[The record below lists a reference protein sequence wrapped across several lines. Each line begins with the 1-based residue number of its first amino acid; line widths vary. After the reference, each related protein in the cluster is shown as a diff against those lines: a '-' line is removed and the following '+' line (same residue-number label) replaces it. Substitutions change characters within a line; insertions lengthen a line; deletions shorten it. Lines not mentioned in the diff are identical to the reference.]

1 MSRLNINFLGKELKN
16 NVITSSGCFGF
27 GEEYSNY
34 FDVNEL
40 GAVNLKGITLNKK
53 DGNKGTRIAET
64 PSGMINCIGLENP
77 GIEYFKDNIIKNI
90 KYSTPI
96 ILNINGATIDEYV
109 KVAEIAN
116 EIERVD
122 FVELNI
128 SCPNVKN
135 GGMAFGASCESAEST
150 TKAVKK
156 VLSKKPLIVKLSP
169 NVTDIASIA
178 KAVENAGADS
188 VSLVNTFLS
197 MKIDTKTRKPLLG
210 NVFGGLSGA
219 CIRPIAVRMVYQVY
233 KAVKVPIVGMGGITN
248 YNDALEYYKKYDKE
262 FYDLMVKDKD
272 KLISFLNIERD
283 SKRPRKDIATYKD
296 IKIESAYIFND
307 LFYKD
312 RNETYKD
319 IDEKIDYDVINEYI
333 EIYRDFNSE
342 DDWYNQVKVLAE
354 EMGYAPSVKMYKEDP
369 TLYKGHIGDVCEM
382 IRHLLTGRVKTPNL
396 YQLLKIIGI
405 DEFKNRVEFYKN

>member
-1 MSRLNINFLGKELKN
+1 MSRLNINFLDKQLKN

-77 GIEYFKDNIIKNI
+77 GIEYFRDNIVKNI
-90 KYSTPI
+90 KYSAPI
-96 ILNINGATIDEYV
+96 ILNINGAVLDEYV

-122 FVELNI
+122 FIELNI

-135 GGMAFGASCESAEST
+135 GGMAFGSSCESAEAA

-156 VLSKKPLIVKLSP
+156 VLTKKPLIVKLSP

-188 VSLVNTFLS
+188 ISLVNTFLA
-197 MKIDTKTRKPLLG
+197 MKIDIKTRKPLLG
-210 NVFGGLSGA
+210 NTFGGLSGGG
-219 CIRPIAVRMVYQVY
+219 IKPIAVRMVYQVY
-233 KAVKVPIVGMGGITN
+233 KAVKVPIIGMGGICSCE
-248 YNDALEYYKKYDKE
+248 DALEFIMAGASLVSIGSGIFSNPILPIEVINGIDDYIK
-262 FYDLMVKDKD
+262 
-272 KLISFLNIERD
+272 INNIEGI
-283 SKRPRKDIATYKD
+283 KD
-296 IKIESAYIFND
+296 
-307 LFYKD
+307 L
-312 RNETYKD
+312 
-319 IDEKIDYDVINEYI
+319 
-333 EIYRDFNSE
+333 
-342 DDWYNQVKVLAE
+342 
-354 EMGYAPSVKMYKEDP
+354 
-369 TLYKGHIGDVCEM
+369 
-382 IRHLLTGRVKTPNL
+382 
-396 YQLLKIIGI
+396 IGI
-405 DEFKNRVEFYKN
+405 AHL

>member
-1 MSRLNINFLGKELKN
+1 MSRLNINFLGKQLKN

-77 GIEYFKDNIIKNI
+77 GIEYFRDNIVKNI
-90 KYSTPI
+90 KYSAPI
-96 ILNINGATIDEYV
+96 ILNINGAVLDEYV

-122 FVELNI
+122 FIELNI

-135 GGMAFGASCESAEST
+135 GGMAFGSSCESAEAA

-156 VLSKKPLIVKLSP
+156 VLTKKPLIVKLSP

-188 VSLVNTFLS
+188 ISLVNTFLA
-197 MKIDTKTRKPLLG
+197 MKIDIKTRKPLLG
-210 NVFGGLSGA
+210 NTFGGLSGGG
-219 CIRPIAVRMVYQVY
+219 IKPIAVRMVYQVY
-233 KAVKVPIVGMGGITN
+233 KAVKVPIIGMGGICSCE
-248 YNDALEYYKKYDKE
+248 DALEFIMAGASLVSIGSGIFSNPILPIEVINGIDDYIK
-262 FYDLMVKDKD
+262 
-272 KLISFLNIERD
+272 INNIEGI
-283 SKRPRKDIATYKD
+283 KD
-296 IKIESAYIFND
+296 
-307 LFYKD
+307 L
-312 RNETYKD
+312 
-319 IDEKIDYDVINEYI
+319 
-333 EIYRDFNSE
+333 
-342 DDWYNQVKVLAE
+342 
-354 EMGYAPSVKMYKEDP
+354 
-369 TLYKGHIGDVCEM
+369 
-382 IRHLLTGRVKTPNL
+382 
-396 YQLLKIIGI
+396 IGI
-405 DEFKNRVEFYKN
+405 AHL

>member
-1 MSRLNINFLGKELKN
+1 MDKLNINFLNKQLKN

-34 FDVNEL
+34 FDVNKL

-53 DGNKGTRIAET
+53 EGNKGTRIAET

-77 GIEYFKDNIIKNI
+77 GIEYFKENIVKNI
-90 KYSTPI
+90 KYTTPI

-122 FVELNI
+122 FIELNI

-156 VLSKKPLIVKLSP
+156 VLTKKPLIAKLSP
-169 NVTDIASIA
+169 NVTDISSIA

-188 VSLVNTFLS
+188 VSLVNTFLA

-210 NVFGGLSGA
+210 NTFGGLSGA
-219 CIRPIAVRMVYQVY
+219 CIRPIAVRMVYQIY
-233 KAVKVPIVGMGGITN
+233 KAVKIPIVGMGGISN
-248 YNDALEYYKKYDKE
+248 YNDALEFIMAGAALVSIGAGIFSNPILPIEVIDGINNYLQENNIQNIK
-262 FYDLMVKDKD
+262 DL
-272 KLISFLNIERD
+272 
-283 SKRPRKDIATYKD
+283 
-296 IKIESAYIFND
+296 
-307 LFYKD
+307 
-312 RNETYKD
+312 
-319 IDEKIDYDVINEYI
+319 
-333 EIYRDFNSE
+333 
-342 DDWYNQVKVLAE
+342 
-354 EMGYAPSVKMYKEDP
+354 
-369 TLYKGHIGDVCEM
+369 IGAA
-382 IRHLLTGRVKTPNL
+382 HL
-396 YQLLKIIGI
+396 
-405 DEFKNRVEFYKN
+405 

>member
-27 GEEYSNY
+27 GEEYNNY
-34 FDVNEL
+34 FDVNKL
-40 GAVNLKGITLNKK
+40 GAVNLKGITLDKK
-53 DGNKGTRIAET
+53 EGNKGTRIAET

-77 GIEYFKDNIIKNI
+77 GIEYFKNNIVKNI
-90 KYSTPI
+90 KYNTPI
-96 ILNINGATIDEYV
+96 ILNINGASIEEYM

-156 VLSKKPLIVKLSP
+156 LLTKKSLIVKLSP

-178 KAVENAGADS
+178 KSVENAGADS

-210 NVFGGLSGA
+210 NIFGGLSGA

-233 KAVKVPIVGMGGITN
+233 KAVKIPIVGMGGITN
-248 YNDALEYYKKYDKE
+248 YNDALEFIMAGASLVSIGSGIFSNPVLPIEVINGIDNYLKE
-262 FYDLMVKDKD
+262 N
-272 KLISFLNIERD
+272 NID
-283 SKRPRKDIATYKD
+283 NIKDI
-296 IKIESAYIFND
+296 
-307 LFYKD
+307 
-312 RNETYKD
+312 
-319 IDEKIDYDVINEYI
+319 
-333 EIYRDFNSE
+333 
-342 DDWYNQVKVLAE
+342 
-354 EMGYAPSVKMYKEDP
+354 
-369 TLYKGHIGDVCEM
+369 IGAA
-382 IRHLLTGRVKTPNL
+382 HL
-396 YQLLKIIGI
+396 
-405 DEFKNRVEFYKN
+405 

>member
-27 GEEYSNY
+27 GEEYNNY

-40 GAVNLKGITLNKK
+40 GAVNLKGITLDKK

-77 GIEYFKDNIIKNI
+77 GIEYFKNNIVKNI
-90 KYSTPI
+90 KYDTPI
-96 ILNINGATIDEYV
+96 ILNINGASIEEYM

-156 VLSKKPLIVKLSP
+156 LLTKKPLIVKLSP

-178 KAVENAGADS
+178 KSVENAGADS

-210 NVFGGLSGA
+210 NIFGGLSGA
-219 CIRPIAVRMVYQVY
+219 CIRPIAVRMVYQIY
-233 KAVKVPIVGMGGITN
+233 KAVKIPIVGMGGITN
-248 YNDALEYYKKYDKE
+248 YNDALEFIMAGASLVSIGSGIFSNPVLPIEVINGIDNYLKE
-262 FYDLMVKDKD
+262 N
-272 KLISFLNIERD
+272 NID
-283 SKRPRKDIATYKD
+283 NIKDI
-296 IKIESAYIFND
+296 
-307 LFYKD
+307 
-312 RNETYKD
+312 
-319 IDEKIDYDVINEYI
+319 
-333 EIYRDFNSE
+333 
-342 DDWYNQVKVLAE
+342 
-354 EMGYAPSVKMYKEDP
+354 
-369 TLYKGHIGDVCEM
+369 IGAA
-382 IRHLLTGRVKTPNL
+382 HL
-396 YQLLKIIGI
+396 
-405 DEFKNRVEFYKN
+405 